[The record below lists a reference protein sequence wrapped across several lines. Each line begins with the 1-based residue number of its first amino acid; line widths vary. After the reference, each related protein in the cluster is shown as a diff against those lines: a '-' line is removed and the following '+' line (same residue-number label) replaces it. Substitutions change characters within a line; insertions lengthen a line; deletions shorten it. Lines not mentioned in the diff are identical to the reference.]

1 MKLEKFVSLRTVMLV
16 ALFVGWA
23 GQVRAEVSAITVAQ
37 QYGIGYLPLMV
48 MQQQRLIEKQA
59 KAAGLG
65 DLKVSWVKFAGSNV
79 ANDALLSG
87 DLQFAAVGVPPLI
100 TMWAKTRGNLDVR
113 GVAALNSM
121 PIYLNTRDPNVKSV
135 KDFTAK
141 DKIALPAVKVSV
153 QAVTVQMAAEK
164 AFGEA
169 NAHKLDS
176 LTVSMSHPEGMIAM
190 LSGNSEINSH
200 FTSPPFQYQELEKP
214 GIHTVLNSYDVM
226 GGKTAFVVVWATN
239 RFREANPK
247 TYAAFLNALKES
259 IDFINSNKTA
269 AAEMYIKASN
279 SKLPAAAIL
288 KMLNDPEI
296 EFTMTPK
303 NVMKYADFMYKI
315 GSIKIKPASWKD
327 MFFPDI
333 YQLPGS

>member
-1 MKLEKFVSLRTVMLV
+1 MKLEKFVSLGAVTLAALLV
-16 ALFVGWA
+16 GSA
-23 GQVRAEVSAITVAQ
+23 GQARAEVSEITVAQ

-48 MQQQRLIEKQA
+48 MQRDGLIEKQA
-59 KAAGLG
+59 RAAGVG
-65 DLKVSWVKFAGSNV
+65 DLKVKWAKFAGSNV

-87 DLQFAAVGVPPLI
+87 NLQFAAVGVPPLI
-100 TMWAKTRGNLDVR
+100 TMWAKTKGNLDVK

-135 KDFTAK
+135 KDFTEK
-141 DKIALPAVKVSV
+141 DKIALPSVKVSV

-164 AFGEA
+164 AFGEG

-176 LTVSMSHPEGMIAM
+176 LTVSMSHPDGMVA
-190 LSGNSEINSH
+190 LTSGKGEINSH

-226 GGKTAFVVVWATN
+226 GGATTFVVVWATS

-247 TYAAFLNALKES
+247 IYMAFLNALKES
-259 IDFINSNKTA
+259 VDFVNQDKRR
-269 AAEMYIKASN
+269 AAEIYVKASN
-279 SKLPAAAIL
+279 SKEPVEAIL

-296 EFTMTPK
+296 EYTMTPK
-303 NVMKYADFMYKI
+303 NVMKYADFLYKI
-315 GSIKIKPASWKD
+315 GSIKDKPASWKD
-327 MFFPDI
+327 LFMPEI
-333 YQLPGS
+333 HGLLGS

>member
-1 MKLEKFVSLRTVMLV
+1 MKLERLVSLCTVTMLT
-16 ALFVGWA
+16 LLGSA
-23 GQVRAEVSAITVAQ
+23 GQVRAEMGEITVAQ

-48 MQQQRLIEKQA
+48 MQRDGLIEKHA
-59 KAAGLG
+59 RAAGVG
-65 DLKVSWVKFAGSNV
+65 DLKVKWAKFAGSNV

-87 DLQFAAVGVPPLI
+87 NLQFAAVGVPPLI
-100 TMWAKTRGNLDVR
+100 TMWAKTKGNLDVK

-135 KDFTAK
+135 KDFTEK
-141 DKIALPAVKVSV
+141 DKIALPSVKVSV

-164 AFGEA
+164 AFGEG

-176 LTVSMSHPEGMIAM
+176 LTVSMAHPDGMIA
-190 LSGNSEINSH
+190 LTSGKGEINSH

-226 GGKTAFVVVWATN
+226 GGATTFVVVWATS

-247 TYAAFLNALKES
+247 IYMAFLNALKES
-259 IDFINSNKTA
+259 VDFVNQDKRR
-269 AAEMYIKASN
+269 AAEIYVKASN
-279 SKLPAAAIL
+279 SKEPVEAIL

-296 EFTMTPK
+296 EYTMTPK
-303 NVMKYADFMYKI
+303 NVMKYADFLYKI
-315 GSIKIKPASWKD
+315 GSIKDKPASWKD
-327 MFFPDI
+327 LFMPEI
-333 YQLPGS
+333 HGLPGS

>member
-226 GGKTAFVVVWATN
+226 GGKTTFVVVWATN

-259 IDFINSNKTA
+259 IDFINSNKTD

-279 SKLPAAAIL
+279 SKLPVAAIL